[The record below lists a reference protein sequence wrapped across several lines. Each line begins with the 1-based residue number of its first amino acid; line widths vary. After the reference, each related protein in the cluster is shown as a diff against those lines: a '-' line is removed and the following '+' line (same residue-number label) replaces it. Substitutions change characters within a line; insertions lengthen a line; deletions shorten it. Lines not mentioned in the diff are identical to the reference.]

1 MKDERL
7 LKGEPIASGIVE
19 GEILVSKDPINFY
32 MVSPEKGTI
41 IEQDHALTGQ
51 SGDLCRH
58 WKSGLLYL
66 GLPPFDHQPGGFH
79 REDAGWSAAGRSA
92 VYLHL
97 YLHQGAGAADG
108 LPGYHT

>member
-41 IEQDHALTGQ
+41 IEQDLRAE
-51 SGDLCRH
+51 
-58 WKSGLLYL
+58 
-66 GLPPFDHQPGGFH
+66 PGPH
-79 REDAGWSAAGRSA
+79 RGG
-92 VYLHL
+92 
-97 YLHQGAGAADG
+97 
-108 LPGYHT
+108 

>member
-41 IEQDHALTGQ
+41 IDRQ
-51 SGDLCRH
+51 SDC
-58 WKSGLLYL
+58 KEN
-66 GLPPFDHQPGGFH
+66 H
-79 REDAGWSAAGRSA
+79 RVS
-92 VYLHL
+92 Y
-97 YLHQGAGAADG
+97 
-108 LPGYHT
+108 

>member
-41 IEQDHALTGQ
+41 IEQDHALTDKVIAKKIIVFPIDKG
-51 SGDLCRH
+51 SSVTACIRCPSLTTNLRDSLC
-58 WKSGLLYL
+58 WI
-66 GLPPFDHQPGGFH
+66 
-79 REDAGWSAAGRSA
+79 
-92 VYLHL
+92 
-97 YLHQGAGAADG
+97 
-108 LPGYHT
+108 

>member
-41 IEQDHALTGQ
+41 IEQDHALTDKVIRAALWCRWTACIRCP
-51 SGDLCRH
+51 SLTTNLRDSLC
-58 WKSGLLYL
+58 WI
-66 GLPPFDHQPGGFH
+66 
-79 REDAGWSAAGRSA
+79 
-92 VYLHL
+92 
-97 YLHQGAGAADG
+97 
-108 LPGYHT
+108 

>member
-41 IEQDHALTGQ
+41 IEQDHALTDKVIAKKIMWCRWTACIRCP
-51 SGDLCRH
+51 SLTTNLRDSLC
-58 WKSGLLYL
+58 WI
-66 GLPPFDHQPGGFH
+66 
-79 REDAGWSAAGRSA
+79 
-92 VYLHL
+92 
-97 YLHQGAGAADG
+97 
-108 LPGYHT
+108 

>member
-41 IEQDHALTGQ
+41 IEQDHALTDKVIAKKIIVFPIDKAALWCRWTACIRCP
-51 SGDLCRH
+51 SLTTNLRDSLC
-58 WKSGLLYL
+58 WI
-66 GLPPFDHQPGGFH
+66 
-79 REDAGWSAAGRSA
+79 
-92 VYLHL
+92 
-97 YLHQGAGAADG
+97 
-108 LPGYHT
+108 

>member
-41 IEQDHALTGQ
+41 IEQDREAL
-51 SGDLCRH
+51 
-58 WKSGLLYL
+58 
-66 GLPPFDHQPGGFH
+66 
-79 REDAGWSAAGRSA
+79 SAAHSPCRCFSPF
-92 VYLHL
+92 L
-97 YLHQGAGAADG
+97 
-108 LPGYHT
+108 

>member
-41 IEQDHALTGQ
+41 IEQDHALTDKVIAKKIIVFPIDKGSSVVQ
-51 SGDLCRH
+51 M
-58 WKSGLLYL
+58 
-66 GLPPFDHQPGGFH
+66 
-79 REDAGWSAAGRSA
+79 
-92 VYLHL
+92 
-97 YLHQGAGAADG
+97 DG
-108 LPGYHT
+108 LYQMSDFGNKEASFCLPHLRTLRE